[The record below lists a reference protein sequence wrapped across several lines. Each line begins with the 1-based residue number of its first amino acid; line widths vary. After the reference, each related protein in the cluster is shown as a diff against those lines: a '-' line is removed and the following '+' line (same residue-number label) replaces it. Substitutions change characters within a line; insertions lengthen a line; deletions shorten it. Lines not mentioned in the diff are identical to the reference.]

1 MTLVVKTQPKSARTI
16 FLVREPVRAPRI
28 SERTYCEAVKEI
40 AAALDVLRVG
50 DFQTRWDTA
59 KQLETSGEVI
69 VSPLLA
75 LLESSGTD
83 AELQW
88 FIAKILGSLGYPDA
102 AVALGQLLEQSE
114 DEDVKLMAAQ
124 GLATLGAS
132 AIDRLSECLEDP
144 DRQMMV
150 VRALTQIHRPEVV
163 PLLLE
168 VAQTGSAKARSLA
181 LEALDQFSDPRIVPA
196 LLGALTDISPEVRKT
211 AIAGLAIPTSDWSAA
226 DLVERLIPYLADA
239 DLDVAAQT
247 ARVLGRLATE
257 TAAIAL
263 IKTCCDPATPPQL
276 QQPII
281 QSLGWIGSLA
291 ASHGLLEIWH
301 RLAQQSP
308 LPEPLMQDILIGF
321 SSVTGAAEQAEIAE
335 RLIEWMRSPVLQQA
349 NALKARAILTL
360 GKLAEPR
367 MLPALITLFEDPNY
381 TVRLHLV
388 AALKQIAPE
397 QAFDAIQQ
405 RIKKGNV
412 APPQLAEGLEIALRE
427 W

>member
-1 MTLVVKTQPKSARTI
+1 MTLVVLSQPKSVCTV
-16 FLVREPVRAPRI
+16 FLAREPVRAPRI
-28 SERTYCEAVKEI
+28 AERTYCEAVKEI
-40 AAALDVLRVG
+40 AAALDALRVG

-59 KQLETSGEVI
+59 KQLETSGEDI
-69 VSPLLA
+69 VPSLLA
-75 LLESSGTD
+75 LLEASESD

-88 FIAKILGSLGYPDA
+88 FIAKILGSLGHPDA

-132 AIDRLSECLEDP
+132 AIDRLSEYLENP

-150 VRALTQIHRPEVV
+150 VRALTQIHRLEVV

-168 VAQTGSAKARSLA
+168 VAQTGSTKARSLV
-181 LEALDQFSDPRIVPA
+181 LEALDQFSDPRIVPV
-196 LLGALTDISPEVRKT
+196 LLGALTNISPEVRKT

-226 DLVERLIPYLADA
+226 DLVERLIPYLKDA
-239 DLDVAAQT
+239 DPDVAAQT

-276 QQPII
+276 QQPLI
-281 QSLGWIGSLA
+281 QALGWIRSLT
-291 ASHGLLEIWH
+291 ASQGLLEIWR

-321 SSVTGAAEQAEIAE
+321 SSMTGAAEQAEIAE
-335 RLIEWMRSPVLQQA
+335 QLIEWVRSPVLQQA

-367 MLPALITLFEDPNY
+367 MLPTLINLLEDPDH

-397 QAFDAIQQ
+397 QAYDAIRQ
-405 RIKKGNV
+405 RIKEGNV
-412 APPQLAEGLEIALRE
+412 APQLAEGLAIALRE